1 MIPNTH
7 SSTNTAPERLFTPR
21 YIHLISFTTLPST
34 KHFNFSFQLQRSFEE
49 KNAIISQLETS
60 LAASRQ
66 ELNLKKSIADQ
77 MERALQEQKQE
88 IESRDSQSVQ
98 HGKKLEKLE
107 EQADKATQQVRK
119 MEVSLAECHKEI
131 EMYVEQLKQ
140 VRSAHEQEL
149 EEKRLGVS
157 CKVLRG
163 SFRTVLK
170 MLSHF

>member
-1 MIPNTH
+1 
-7 SSTNTAPERLFTPR
+7 
-21 YIHLISFTTLPST
+21 
-34 KHFNFSFQLQRSFEE
+34 
-49 KNAIISQLETS
+49 
-60 LAASRQ
+60 
-66 ELNLKKSIADQ
+66 

-170 MLSHF
+170 MLSHFKNAFTSMGRNRYQLSYLEERVSYLFN

>member
-1 MIPNTH
+1 
-7 SSTNTAPERLFTPR
+7 
-21 YIHLISFTTLPST
+21 
-34 KHFNFSFQLQRSFEE
+34 
-49 KNAIISQLETS
+49 
-60 LAASRQ
+60 
-66 ELNLKKSIADQ
+66 

-140 VRSAHEQEL
+140 VRSAHEREL

-157 CKVLRG
+157 CKVL
-163 SFRTVLK
+163 SEYAA
-170 MLSHF
+170 